1 MSYKCGN
8 CFKSF
13 TSKQGLVSHWEAKQ
27 HSPGPSENYC
37 YQCDRHFTSK
47 IGLEQ
52 HLQHSQVHQTSYRC
66 SVCNKTFNSEWSLN
80 QHDETYCHHCE
91 RQFQDGNAR
100 QQHYQD
106 AAVHRDK
113 YCFECQRLCEDE
125 EEKQMHEIAHGC
137 QQGSFD
143 SEDEEDTHDG
153 TDYGYYGGWTF
164 DDEDEEN
171 MHDKAYYNWHTKWGY
186 DDAQNEAESLQSEED
201 EEVARQKA
209 IEESRRKLAELEAD
223 KPLWEAAAKQRAKRE
238 DMERGSIRVEATP
251 LHAVEKER
259 LRAEAERKARAVRE
273 AEEKCKEDERR
284 QREAEEKRK
293 KEDERRQ
300 WEAAAQRER
309 EKQQR
314 RWAYIRIWTAERA
327 LERYKEL
334 SEEFDSTKFTA
345 ELLPLIIEAV
355 PWPVL
360 TPPARLN
367 IADVDWDAVEKFFS
381 SVRDLMRPQEYKA
394 FVEKSHRRF
403 HPDRWQSRS
412 LWKTVVDETERDSM
426 EGAVNRVAQALTPIW
441 RTVTGR

>member
-1 MSYKCGN
+1 MSYYKCGN

-27 HSPGPSENYC
+27 
-37 YQCDRHFTSK
+37 CDRHFTSK
-47 IGLEQ
+47 IGLE
-52 HLQHSQVHQTSYRC
+52 
-66 SVCNKTFNSEWSLN
+66 
-80 QHDETYCHHCE
+80 
-91 RQFQDGNAR
+91 QDGNAR

-125 EEKQMHEIAHGC
+125 EEKQMLLIGFKHEIAHGC
-137 QQGSFD
+137 QQGPFD

-251 LHAVEKER
+251 LHSVEKER
-259 LRAEAERKARAVRE
+259 LRAEAERKARALRE
-273 AEEKCKEDERR
+273 AEEKRKEDERR

-293 KEDERRQ
+293 KEDERCQR
-300 WEAAAQRER
+300 EAAARRER
-309 EKQQR
+309 ERQQR

-327 LERYKEL
+327 LERHKEL

-426 EGAVNRVAQALTPIW
+426 EGGYVGSGNSDKEGGLQG
-441 RTVTGR
+441 GRSIVPDKIDHHDGQNLLGSAS